1 MRVIEIFKSIDGEIN
16 NWGQGTIS
24 TFIRFAGCNLN
35 CSYCDTKHSQNV
47 NNGMILTP
55 EQITLQIKTKK
66 VTITGG
72 EPLLQNRDEFKRLL
86 DLLIQEKRIITIETN
101 GTFSIMDFQIYHSEK
116 CSFIVDY
123 KLDIPDDKIKT
134 EFVLLH
140 GYDFV
145 NFPIQNKSDYDSAKE
160 TARQFN
166 KNYSSRI
173 SFSPIG
179 FNPEVL
185 LNWMLKD
192 RIDYVALNMQLH
204 KLLNLK

>member
-1 MRVIEIFKSIDGEIN
+1 MRVIEIFESIDGEVN
-16 NWGQGTIS
+16 CWGQGTIS

-55 EQITLQIKTKK
+55 EQIVPQIKTKK

-86 DLLIQEKRIITIETN
+86 DLLAKEKKILTIETN
-101 GTFSIMDFQIYHSEK
+101 GTFSIMDFQIYHSGS

-123 KLDIPDDKIKT
+123 KLDIPNEKIKT
-134 EFVLLH
+134 EFVLLYK
-140 GYDFV
+140 YDFI
-145 NFPIQNKSDYDSAKE
+145 NFPIQNKSDYDSAKVIAE
-160 TARQFN
+160 QFN
-166 KNYSSRI
+166 KNYSVRI
-173 SFSPIG
+173 AFSPIG

-192 RIDYVALNMQLH
+192 RIDYVALNVQLH